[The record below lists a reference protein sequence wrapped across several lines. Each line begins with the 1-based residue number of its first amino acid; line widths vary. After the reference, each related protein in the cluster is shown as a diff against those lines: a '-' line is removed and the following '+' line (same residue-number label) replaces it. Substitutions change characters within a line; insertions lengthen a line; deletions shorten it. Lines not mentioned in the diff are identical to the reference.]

1 MQDPT
6 ETENK
11 SDMPHSVTPEATSAD
26 ESLRTVSQVDNVK
39 SEPETQDVSMDDAPS
54 PAATEKPKV
63 NLEELFDDED
73 SDEEFPS
80 SAPAVK
86 SEEELSQPAPLYV
99 HATPPRPA
107 ANNTQQDLV
116 EILLLRPRSDA
127 CLLPAA
133 LPLSSALPMA

>member
-1 MQDPT
+1 MQNST
-6 ETENK
+6 EKENIA
-11 SDMPHSVTPEATSAD
+11 DMPHSVTPEAASAN
-26 ESLRTVSQVDNVK
+26 ESSRTVSQVENVK

-54 PAATEKPKV
+54 PAAAEKPKV

-99 HATPPRPA
+99 CATPPWPA
-107 ANNTQQDLV
+107 ADNTQ
-116 EILLLRPRSDA
+116 
-127 CLLPAA
+127 
-133 LPLSSALPMA
+133 